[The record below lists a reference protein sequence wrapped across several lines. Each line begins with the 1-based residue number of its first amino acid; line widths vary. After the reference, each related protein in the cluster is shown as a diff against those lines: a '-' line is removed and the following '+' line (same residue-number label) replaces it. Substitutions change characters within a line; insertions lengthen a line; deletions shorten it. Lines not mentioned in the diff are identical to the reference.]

1 MWKVEAASVNLLEQ
15 FINDSG
21 DWDAIPAMNLLQD
34 QGVISDN
41 CISLADVADADAPAA
56 IAFLELKTL

>member
-1 MWKVEAASVNLLEQ
+1 VNALEQ
-15 FINDSG
+15 FISDSG

-41 CISLADVADADAPAA
+41 AITLADVADVDAPRA
-56 IAFLELKTL
+56 IAFLESKIL